1 MEQSQQSK
9 YKKAFRDI
17 KNGFSE
23 IKVLENL
30 FYLKHLSLEDQ
41 VDIDQIYDVYFDQ
54 AKKRG
59 VPTNSETL
67 ERLVDEKQWSKKQES
82 LITQEQNLIEN
93 FNKQKKALYLK
104 SEITRVN
111 NDIES
116 AQKRLND
123 LKNTRA
129 SFFQRTAE
137 SYAEERV
144 NDYYILK
151 CLYKDKKLTIYLN
164 DIDVSEKIRGF
175 KVSVNVSNYA
185 KIPEIRNF
193 VYKQLRKSVKSN
205 SLVIDG
211 RDIGT
216 VVFPDATF
224 KFFLSADPKIRAE
237 RRHKQIN
244 DKSVKLE
251 SIEEEIKSRDNTDS
265 TRKIAPLKK
274 ADDAYEIDVT
284 LLTIDQVFEK
294 ILHKINSK

>member
-1 MEQSQQSK
+1 MNPVII
-9 YKKAFRDI
+9 A
-17 KNGFSE
+17 
-23 IKVLENL
+23 
-30 FYLKHLSLEDQ
+30 
-41 VDIDQIYDVYFDQ
+41 IDGEASTGKSTQ
-54 AKKRG
+54 AKKIA
-59 VPTNSETL
+59 
-67 ERLVDEKQWSKKQES
+67 EKFDYNYRDSGAYYRA
-82 LITQEQNLIEN
+82 IT
-93 FNKQKKALYLK
+93 LYL
-104 SEITRVN
+104 IQN
-111 NDIES
+111 NINSNENINHS
-116 AQKRLND
+116 
-123 LKNTRA
+123 
-129 SFFQRTAE
+129 
-137 SYAEERV
+137 
-144 NDYYILK
+144 ILDNIA
-151 CLYKDKKLTIYLN
+151 LEQIYKDKKLTIYLN

-224 KFFLSADPKIRAE
+224 KFFLSADPKVRAE

>member
-1 MEQSQQSK
+1 MIPK
-9 YKKAFRDI
+9 R
-17 KNGFSE
+17 E
-23 IKVLENL
+23 IVP
-30 FYLKHLSLEDQ
+30 
-41 VDIDQIYDVYFDQ
+41 
-54 AKKRG
+54 
-59 VPTNSETL
+59 VPTFKKLANFIKLKIMKKLFLTLTLVLATGTLMNASNSNENINHSILDNIAL
-67 ERLVDEKQWSKKQES
+67 EQ
-82 LITQEQNLIEN
+82 I
-93 FNKQKKALYLK
+93 
-104 SEITRVN
+104 
-111 NDIES
+111 
-116 AQKRLND
+116 
-123 LKNTRA
+123 
-129 SFFQRTAE
+129 
-137 SYAEERV
+137 
-144 NDYYILK
+144 
-151 CLYKDKKLTIYLN
+151 YKDKKLTIYLN